1 MPEIEVVIES
11 NEISVEMPTQVVEVE
26 IPGWITVINQTSTRI
41 TWEGEPTAEL
51 GLVLDFYLDSVSG
64 DFYQKTT
71 DTTRTLKGNLWA
83 GGDSWTYTHTQ
94 STPSTT
100 RTMTHNLG
108 YNPNYIAVDS
118 IWRQFFAAPSRP
130 DTNTMVLTLS
140 AAISGVAYL
149 S

>member
-1 MPEIEVVIES
+1 MPDIEVVFES
-11 NEISVEMPTQVVEVE
+11 NEISVEMPTQLVEVE
-26 IPGWITVINQTSTRI
+26 IPGGITVINQTSTWI
-41 TWEGEPTAEL
+41 TWDGEPTAEL

-94 STPSTT
+94 SSASAT
-100 RTMTHNLG
+100 RTMIHNLG

-118 IWRQFFAAPSRP
+118 IGRQFHATPSRP
-130 DTNTMVLTLS
+130 DINTMVLTLS
-140 AAISGVAYL
+140 AATSGVAYL